1 MYHFTTENRIRE
13 LCNVDLSETTL
24 DKAKSNLETAVKLA
38 SRDFIASPLDS
49 EDQCAKR
56 IIAKITAYQQIIA
69 GYQKL
74 TAKLYLTGQKNIISE
89 IPEEIS
95 SLLKEYIQDE
105 ESKETTVEQLYDLI
119 KTLYGEL
126 KDVEEDLRDLS
137 GVEEDNQSLKDQLGL
152 I

>member
-56 IIAKITAYQQIIA
+56 IIAKITTYQQIIA